1 MLFCWILVLAPKHNR
16 LKSKIKSFGICSLS
30 IRLTYETRREEGKH
44 NFFPFPYPPVH
55 QFSSCAPPFPPV
67 HPLFPLCTPVISRN
81 DRNDENKQLT
91 LLSQCKLTFTAKNT
105 LFVLKKSLEHQ
116 KNTAKHT
123 KAKSIS
129 WDSPFKPSS
138 VNFCQNFWN
147 LSHETVPLNIRF
159 FLIRASKP
167 PSKDANTVIQQTCF
181 NLE

>member
-1 MLFCWILVLAPKHNR
+1 MFFFSPETKFLLQFQISLPKRKWGRTLVWHMKQDVRRGNIIFFHSPK
-16 LKSKIKSFGICSLS
+16 
-30 IRLTYETRREEGKH
+30 
-44 NFFPFPYPPVH
+44 
-55 QFSSCAPPFPPV
+55 
-67 HPLFPLCTPVISRN
+67 ISRN

-91 LLSQCKLTFTAKNT
+91 LLSQCKLTFTARNT

-116 KNTAKHT
+116 KNSTMARPPYRPTTKHT

-167 PSKDANTVIQQTCF
+167 PPKDANTVIQQTCF